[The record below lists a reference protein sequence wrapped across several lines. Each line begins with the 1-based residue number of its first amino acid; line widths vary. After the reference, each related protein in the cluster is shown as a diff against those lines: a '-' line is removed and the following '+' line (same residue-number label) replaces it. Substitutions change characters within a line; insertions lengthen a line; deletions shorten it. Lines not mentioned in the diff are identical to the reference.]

1 MNSSN
6 RYSHIPGYNED
17 NHFLFKMLDDKGKLR
32 LLEELAGIMLENPCL
47 KFSNNVKFLAHFKD
61 SETTAMCLNDDL
73 VKLLNA
79 TDEEYEKM
87 LNEKKIQS
95 KLWKPINTSGIIPEK
110 VDFLTLFINSVKQHQ
125 FDDDKPAV
133 DDEPAV
139 GYDNPAFLN
148 FSGETSANKRRRDE
162 LPAEINKLKNMQ
174 DKLSEN
180 IIGQDHAVQAFITGM
195 FRAMTKNA
203 SGSRR
208 GVKAIYTFAGPPGVG
223 KTFLA
228 ETASEMLG
236 LPFKRFDMTEYS
248 DRNSTVALIGF
259 EHGWKDAKAGVLTD
273 YVREN
278 PKAVLLFDEIEKAHS
293 EVLML
298 FYQIL
303 DGGYLVDKYYESMK
317 ISTDP
322 DVRARA
328 SEPKVDFKNTIIIF
342 TSNVGRSIYEDENYI
357 NGSEVSEQTLLNAL
371 RTERNLARD
380 GENFFP
386 AALVSRISTGTVVMF
401 NKLEPPSLTRITEN
415 IFHKVSKE
423 FKERYNIEFA
433 ADKKLF
439 LSLLFSVGGQA
450 DARMLTAKTDSFFRD
465 EVFKILKADPNCL
478 ININRIIFEVEL
490 PEPDIGNNFGV
501 SEQDDAD
508 GTVSSENEIYSLY
521 YPEEKLNILAY
532 ARSADI
538 SELVKIEKYN
548 IFSTDNAE
556 EAAAIAANQN
566 IDLILIDISLQK
578 NDSNLSSYLSPNA
591 SVWKVGKGLFDRLR
605 KTVSEVPIY
614 LLDNIYVYP
623 LPQELIN
630 GFVRSGARGVI
641 KITYDLV
648 QTVTDICDIVYM
660 QKSAG
665 IIARGHRQLDF
676 ETVFVIPEEGGD
688 AVIKLRNLEL
698 NRAPLA
704 NDVKTLLKDI
714 DVPKD
719 RFDDI
724 VGAKSAKEV
733 LENYKGFFENPRR
746 FTADGRK
753 APKGVLLY
761 GSPGTGKTMLARA
774 MAGECGVTF
783 IPTAA
788 AELQSQKDVKKLF
801 STARKYAPAIIFID
815 EADTFGKQRTGHG
828 GYTEDILNSVLAEMD
843 GFRSDTRRPVFV
855 LAATNY
861 GISGDSDDL
870 IGVMDEAFVR
880 RFDRCIRIELPDT
893 EERRE
898 LIIRFLKRLGDDRH
912 TVLPEQIEEFAGR
925 TWGRSPSEINNVLE
939 SALQES
945 HGHDKLKYDHIN
957 KAYEE
962 WKLGAKKADPD
973 DKTLRITACHESGHA
988 LINWLCGHIPSY
1000 LTIESRRN
1008 YGGYMEHSE
1017 KELNLSHRNKT
1028 NYLGNIRCALGGR
1041 AAEIVYY
1048 GKEIGVNT
1056 GAYSD
1061 LESATRSARNMVSQ
1075 LGMDERFGI
1084 AVMGR
1089 ETANNSEKLRE
1100 RVNEILSEELEKA
1113 IKDIEAN
1120 KPKMDKLID
1129 ALIKKRRLSGDEI
1142 KKILSDKD

>member
-1 MNSSN
+1 MSPSD
-6 RYSHIPGYNED
+6 RYKKIPGYGED
-17 NHFLFKMLDDKGKLR
+17 NHFLFEMLEAKGKLH
-32 LLEELAGIMLENPCL
+32 LLEELANVLLDNPWL
-47 KFSNNVKFLAHFKD
+47 KFSNNVKFVNHFKD

-73 VKLLNA
+73 IELLNA
-79 TDEEYEKM
+79 TDEEYEEM
-87 LNEKKIQS
+87 RSEKEFQS
-95 KLWKPINTSGIIPEK
+95 YLWKSPETRGIIPEK
-110 VDFLTLFINSVKQHQ
+110 VDFLTLFVNSVARRQ
-125 FDDDKPAV
+125 FDDD
-133 DDEPAV
+133 EPV
-139 GYDNPAFLN
+139 CNYDKADYPD
-148 FSGETSANKRRRDE
+148 FSSERFADKRRRDE
-162 LPAEINKLKNMQ
+162 LPAGINKLKNMR
-174 DKLSEN
+174 DTLSKEV
-180 IIGQDHAVQAFITGM
+180 IGQDNAVQAFIAGM
-195 FRAMTKNA
+195 FRNMTKNA

-223 KTFLA
+223 KTLLA
-228 ETASEMLG
+228 ETASKMLD
-236 LPFKRFDMTEYS
+236 LPFKRFDMTGYS
-248 DRNSTVALIGF
+248 DINTTSGLIGM
-259 EHGWKDAKAGVLTD
+259 EYWYRGAKAGVLTD

-278 PKAVLLFDEIEKAHS
+278 PNAVLLFDEIEKAHPN
-293 EVLML
+293 VLML
-298 FYQIL
+298 FYQVL
-303 DGGYLVDKYYESMK
+303 DEGYLVDKFYESMK
-317 ISTDP
+317 NSKDPNISES
-322 DVRARA
+322 A
-328 SEPKVDFKNTIIIF
+328 SEPKIDFKNTIIIF
-342 TSNVGRSIYEDENYI
+342 TSNVGRSIYEDESYI
-357 NGSEVSEQTLLNAL
+357 NGSDVSEQTLLNAL
-371 RTERNLARD
+371 QTEKNLARG

-401 NKLEPPSLTRITEN
+401 NKLEPPSLTRIAEN
-415 IFHKVSKE
+415 IFHKVSNE
-423 FKERYNIEFA
+423 FMKRYNIEFA

-439 LSLLFSVGGQA
+439 LTLLFSVGGQA

-465 EVFKILKADPNCL
+465 EIFKILKADPNSL

-490 PEPDIGNNFGV
+490 PEPDIGDNFGV
-501 SEQDDAD
+501 SEQDNAAETDF
-508 GTVSSENEIYSLY
+508 SENEIYRLY

-532 ARSADI
+532 AWSADI
-538 SELVKIEKYN
+538 NELVKTEKYN

-591 SVWKVGKGLFDRLR
+591 SIWKVGKGLFDRLR
-605 KTVSEVPIY
+605 KMEPEVPIY
-614 LLDNIYVYP
+614 LLDNVYAYP

-665 IIARGHRQLDF
+665 VIARGHRQLDF

-688 AVIKLRNLEL
+688 AVIKLRNFEL

-704 NDVKTLLKDI
+704 DDVKTLLKDI

-719 RFDDI
+719 RFDDV
-724 VGAKSAKEV
+724 VGATSAKDV
-733 LENYKGFFENPRR
+733 LKNYKGFFENPRK

-761 GSPGTGKTMLARA
+761 GTPGTGKTMLARA

-788 AELQSQKDVKKLF
+788 AELHTHDDVKKLF

-893 EERRE
+893 EERLE

-912 TVLPEQIEEFAGR
+912 TVSQKQRKEFAER
-925 TWGRSPSEINNVLE
+925 TWGCSPSEINNVLE
-939 SALQES
+939 SALQMS
-945 HGHDKLKYDHIN
+945 HGHDKLNYKDHILQ
-957 KAYEE
+957 AYEE

-988 LINWLCGHIPSY
+988 LINWLCGHTPSY

-1089 ETANNSEKLRE
+1089 EAANNSEKLRE
-1100 RVNEILSEELEKA
+1100 RVNEILGEELEKA